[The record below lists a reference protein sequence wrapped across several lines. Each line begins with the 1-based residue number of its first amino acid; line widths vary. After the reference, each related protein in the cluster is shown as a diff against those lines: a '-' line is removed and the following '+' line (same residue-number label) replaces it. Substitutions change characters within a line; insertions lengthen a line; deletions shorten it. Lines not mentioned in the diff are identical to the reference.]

1 MNILIPI
8 LYVFLTLTC
17 VFLVGPL
24 SIAVQNIGQVSIL
37 SKKRRMENNRHV
49 DESGKQ
55 KLRYMICKK
64 LNSYK
69 AFDLK
74 WGTNWIIFSDDTHD
88 GTASFAYNRFT
99 KNDEWSRNQKRNG
112 TNASKYECSKPGN

>member
-1 MNILIPI
+1 MNP
-8 LYVFLTLTC
+8 
-17 VFLVGPL
+17 
-24 SIAVQNIGQVSIL
+24 VSKNGDKWFVKNWI
-37 SKKRRMENNRHV
+37 V
-49 DESGKQ
+49 V
-55 KLRYMICKK
+55 
-64 LNSYK
+64 K

-74 WGTNWIIFSDDTHD
+74 WATNWIILSDDTHD